1 MVPPKKRGS
10 RSWFGSRVS
19 RDSLINDPAVQKV
32 DRACPR
38 PGQTRSAGY
47 YYTGVDSNSYAR
59 ASFPRATLVRHDTLS
74 YPVKIRPYPFLLLPS
89 KRDRNPKGIREI
101 VDLFGEW
108 NGYLLWPV
116 NWISIVGNRRECP
129 RAAISN
135 WRKETIENRRG
146 IFFFFAPHF
155 FPFLYF
161 FPLSLY
167 LFLCFSGETV
177 SWKLE
182 NAREKASCVSADA
195 GAGNSINIYSRDQ
208 DVHKYLFE
216 HRELL

>member
-146 IFFFFAPHF
+146 IFFFFCSPF
-155 FPFLYF
+155 FPFSLF
-161 FPLSLY
+161 LSL
-167 LFLCFSGETV
+167 FLSISFSISLVKQWVE
-177 SWKLE
+177 SWRTRVKRRVAFLRTRE
-182 NAREKASCVSADA
+182 RAAR
-195 GAGNSINIYSRDQ
+195 
-208 DVHKYLFE
+208 
-216 HRELL
+216 

>member
-38 PGQTRSAGY
+38 SGQTRSAGY

-161 FPLSLY
+161 SPSFSLSLS
-167 LFLCFSGETV
+167 LVKQWVESWRTRVKRRVAFLRTRERA
-177 SWKLE
+177 
-182 NAREKASCVSADA
+182 AR
-195 GAGNSINIYSRDQ
+195 
-208 DVHKYLFE
+208 
-216 HRELL
+216 

>member
-161 FPLSLY
+161 SPSFSLSLS
-167 LFLCFSGETV
+167 LVKQWVESWRTRVKRRVAFLRTRERA
-177 SWKLE
+177 
-182 NAREKASCVSADA
+182 AR
-195 GAGNSINIYSRDQ
+195 
-208 DVHKYLFE
+208 
-216 HRELL
+216 

>member
-59 ASFPRATLVRHDTLS
+59 AGFPRATLVRHDTLS

-161 FPLSLY
+161 SPSFSLSLS
-167 LFLCFSGETV
+167 LVKQWVESWRTRVKRRVAFLRTRERA
-177 SWKLE
+177 
-182 NAREKASCVSADA
+182 AR
-195 GAGNSINIYSRDQ
+195 
-208 DVHKYLFE
+208 
-216 HRELL
+216 